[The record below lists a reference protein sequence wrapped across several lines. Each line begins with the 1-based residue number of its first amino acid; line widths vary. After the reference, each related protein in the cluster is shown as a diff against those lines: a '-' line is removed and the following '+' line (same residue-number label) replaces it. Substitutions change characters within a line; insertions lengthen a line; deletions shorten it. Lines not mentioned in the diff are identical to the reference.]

1 MLPTIDVT
9 VSLKV
14 EGFLVN
20 APEDGFQL
28 DLTFGF
34 PNVLIQA
41 LRHRRIVSDGLRLHD
56 RAPGVPYRARFA
68 GRRPRSSGLRPK
80 SCRS

>member
-1 MLPTIDVT
+1 MADRVMLPTIDVT
-9 VSLKV
+9 GSLKV
-14 EGFLVN
+14 EILVN
-20 APEDGFQL
+20 AHEDGFQPL

-56 RAPGVPYRARFA
+56 RVSGVACRARCA
-68 GRRPRSSGLRPK
+68 G
-80 SCRS
+80 